1 MDDRIKDATVTVVF
15 VIILIF
21 VFVINIIVKDKEI
34 SNSERRKLALFPK
47 INKEN
52 ITDGNL
58 SEDFEKYF
66 SDQFVGRDR
75 FRSLKSFISLNIF
88 RQKDN
93 NALFVKDNSIY
104 KMEYKLNEKNLQKSA
119 SKIEEVYNKYLKD
132 MNVYYGIIP
141 DKNYYLT
148 DDHLKLN
155 YEKVEEVM
163 KKYLKD
169 LKYIEISDY
178 LDLSDYYRTDLH
190 WKQENLSKVVNRLQ
204 TELQLENFNLQEYEQ
219 KDWGDFYGAYYGQ
232 LGMNIEPDKI
242 YALTNEEIENCI
254 TYNFESQKKGRVYQE
269 KGTSDRYDI
278 YLSGAV
284 PIIRID
290 NLNSKSNKEL
300 ILFRDSFGSSL
311 APLLINNYKTITLV
325 DIRYISSKILEQYI
339 DFTNQDVL
347 FLYSTLILNQNVLK

>member
-104 KMEYKLNEKNLQKSA
+104 KMEYKLHEKNLQKSA
-119 SKIEEVYNKYLKD
+119 SKIEDVYMGN
-132 MNVYYGIIP
+132 
-141 DKNYYLT
+141 
-148 DDHLKLN
+148 
-155 YEKVEEVM
+155 EKVEEVM

-169 LKYIEISDY
+169 LKYIEISDC

-269 KGTSDRYDI
+269 KGTS
-278 YLSGAV
+278 
-284 PIIRID
+284 
-290 NLNSKSNKEL
+290 KSNKEL